1 MHFPLDNSVCRVETA
16 CPLVLRDNLDAVLL
30 STNEMHF
37 SLDDSVK
44 ESRQLAR
51 SHKLRKIFFHS
62 YHVDG
67 IGHDCFLSLTFSPHG
82 YDCLLLPGKFHTKE
96 NRGRKKD
103 SSGLWI
109 KSRQSFNNQNG
120 KQMILLS
127 LEKGRTTSLN
137 VTRTVKDVVWRH
149 RFLMRGMMEFFIAEY
164 SIMLEN
170 EGMMLR
176 TIS

>member
-1 MHFPLDNSVCRVETA
+1 MRCFFHTTTLYV
-16 CPLVLRDNLDAVLL
+16 
-30 STNEMHF
+30 
-37 SLDDSVK
+37 
-44 ESRQLAR
+44 ESRQLVR
-51 SHKLRKIFFHS
+51 SYKLCMKSIFPRVS
-62 YHVDG
+62 CWQYWTW
-67 IGHDCFLSLTFSPHG
+67 LLTFSPHS
-82 YDCLLLPGKFHTKE
+82 YDYLPLSGTFHTKE

-103 SSGLWI
+103 SSCLWI
-109 KSRQSFNNQNG
+109 NFRQSFNNQTG

-127 LEKGRTTSLN
+127 LEKGRMTSLN

>member
-1 MHFPLDNSVCRVETA
+1 MHFPLDNSVCRVATTCLLA
-16 CPLVLRDNLDAVLL
+16 QIVKSIFPRVSCWQYWTWLL
-30 STNEMHF
+30 S
-37 SLDDSVK
+37 
-44 ESRQLAR
+44 
-51 SHKLRKIFFHS
+51 
-62 YHVDG
+62 
-67 IGHDCFLSLTFSPHG
+67 LSLTFSPHG
-82 YDCLLLPGKFHTKE
+82 YDCLPLSGTFHTKE

-103 SSGLWI
+103 SSSLWI
-109 KSRQSFNNQNG
+109 NFRQSFNNQTG

-127 LEKGRTTSLN
+127 LEKGRMTSLN

-149 RFLMRGMMEFFIAEY
+149 RFLIRGMMEFFIAEY

>member
-1 MHFPLDNSVCRVETA
+1 MHFPLDNSVCRVATT
-16 CPLVLRDNLDAVLL
+16 CPLVQIVKSIFPRVSCWQYWTWLL
-30 STNEMHF
+30 SPSHIF
-37 SLDDSVK
+37 SSWLWLSPPLGDVSYQREQGK
-44 ESRQLAR
+44 
-51 SHKLRKIFFHS
+51 KKGFFYS
-62 YHVDG
+62 
-67 IGHDCFLSLTFSPHG
+67 
-82 YDCLLLPGKFHTKE
+82 
-96 NRGRKKD
+96 
-103 SSGLWI
+103 LWI
-109 KSRQSFNNQNG
+109 NFRQSFNNQTG

-127 LEKGRTTSLN
+127 LEKGRMTSLN

>member
-1 MHFPLDNSVCRVETA
+1 MRCIFH
-16 CPLVLRDNLDAVLL
+16 
-30 STNEMHF
+30 STT
-37 SLDDSVK
+37 LYV
-44 ESRQLAR
+44 ESRQLVR
-51 SHKLRKIFFHS
+51 SYKLWKVFFHA
-62 YHVDG
+62 YHVDSN
-67 IGHDCFLSLTFSPHG
+67 GHDCFLPLTFSPHG
-82 YDCLLLPGKFHTKE
+82 YDCLLFSGTFHTKE

-103 SSGLWI
+103 SSSLWVNF
-109 KSRQSFNNQNG
+109 RQSFNNQTG

-127 LEKGRTTSLN
+127 LEKGRMTSLN